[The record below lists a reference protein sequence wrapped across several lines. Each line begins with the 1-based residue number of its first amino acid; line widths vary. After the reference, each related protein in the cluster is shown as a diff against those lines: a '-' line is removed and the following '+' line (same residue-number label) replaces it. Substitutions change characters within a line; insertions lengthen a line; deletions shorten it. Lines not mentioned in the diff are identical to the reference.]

1 MRISDWS
8 SDVCSSDLRLALH
21 RSFGHARIAPSPVDT
36 TDDTLWLLFSNTK
49 VITACA
55 IWLLVDRGALR
66 LADAVADH
74 VPEFARNGKGAITVH
89 AVLTH
94 QGGFPNA
101 VMPDAAW
108 DDHVLLRRTDCDYT
122 LEWKSGRA
130 ACGETGWS

>member
-36 TDDTLWLLFSNTK
+36 TDDALWLLSSNTK

-66 LADAVADH
+66 LADAVAAH
-74 VPEFARNGKGAITVH
+74 VPECARNAKGAITGH
-89 AVLTH
+89 EVLTH
-94 QGGFPNA
+94 QGGFPTELMPEAESNA
-101 VMPDAAW
+101 
-108 DDHVLLRRTDCDYT
+108 HVLTPRRV
-122 LEWKSGRA
+122 
-130 ACGETGWS
+130 